1 MKSCRSISQVLK
13 HTCHEH
19 AVVSC
24 VDVHLCVFLGTS
36 RRILIER
43 HLLAMAVDS
52 SDGPPPGHR
61 VFQLPPPG
69 YHVEWQV
76 HLQDPEQT
84 TETWATYAPHYQLI
98 MEELF
103 TGGAAGLDYQ
113 PGRTQTYRIHFDRL
127 VQVRT
132 SCPEGWGSE
141 RRIRRVFVPDD
152 PPRETAASGSMSD
165 D

>member
-1 MKSCRSISQVLK
+1 MKSCRSISELPK

-24 VDVHLCVFLGTS
+24 VDVHLCFFLGSSLRT
-36 RRILIER
+36 RIER

-52 SDGPPPGHR
+52 SDRPSPGHR
-61 VFQLPPPG
+61 IFQLPPPG

-76 HLQDPEQT
+76 LLQDDEET
-84 TETWATYAPHYQLI
+84 TETWGTYASHYQVI

-103 TGGAAGLDYQ
+103 TGGAAGMDYQ
-113 PGRTQTYRIHFDRL
+113 PGRSQTYRIHFDRL